1 MYKAYNLLQRNIHLT
16 PRTLHI
22 TGCSIMKVPNEEKRD
37 WQKESKCG
45 DTLRFYHQLVTDSYS
60 QRMYLITFTTF
71 VCI

>member
-37 WQKESKCG
+37 WQTESKCG
-45 DTLRFYHQLVTDSYS
+45 DTLRFYHQLLSKNVFNYIHDI
-60 QRMYLITFTTF
+60 RLYLDG
-71 VCI
+71 VR